1 MLFFTT
7 VYVKRIMKKSI
18 RKERARSEREVILAV
33 IMKND
38 GGKTEMIKLSVK
50 TKRNNADKIRT
61 QTLLKSLFTNIP
73 PHKYYMHLL

>member
-1 MLFFTT
+1 
-7 VYVKRIMKKSI
+7 MKKSI

>member
-1 MLFFTT
+1 
-7 VYVKRIMKKSI
+7 MKKSI

-50 TKRNNADKIRT
+50 TKMNNADKIRT